1 MRGRAYAVGVH
12 RPALHGGLDGCLL
25 GLGRTPVA
33 RRPLLPPGRFYS
45 KIPSTQDAVD
55 AHPTRYVN
63 LNYMVLLVFFFVCR
77 DPRRDAGARHRPAVI
92 KTLEALV
99 VRVRDEAQEVV
110 LDRPDG
116 RDLRRVAHHT

>member
-1 MRGRAYAVGVH
+1 M
-12 RPALHGGLDGCLL
+12 
-25 GLGRTPVA
+25 A
-33 RRPLLPPGRFYS
+33 RWPLLPPRRFYS

-63 LNYMVLLVFFFVCR
+63 LNYIWYYLYFFFVCR

-110 LDRPDG
+110 FNGAHG
-116 RDLRRVAHHT
+116 RDLRRVAHDT

>member
-1 MRGRAYAVGVH
+1 M
-12 RPALHGGLDGCLL
+12 
-25 GLGRTPVA
+25 A

-55 AHPTRYVN
+55 AHPTTDEY

-110 LDRPDG
+110 FNGAHG
-116 RDLRRVAHHT
+116 RDLRRVAHDT

>member
-1 MRGRAYAVGVH
+1 M
-12 RPALHGGLDGCLL
+12 
-25 GLGRTPVA
+25 A

-63 LNYMVLLVFFFVCR
+63 LNYIWYYLYFFFVCR
-77 DPRRDAGARHRPAVI
+77 DPRRDAGARHRPVI

-110 LDRPDG
+110 LDRPDRCYLG
-116 RDLRRVAHHT
+116 SVAHHT